1 MRLEHQRSTGTIRQ
15 QPQNYLI
22 AHWADSCWICDPD
35 LAADPDLAVAVFR
48 ELLKFEHKYDPDA
61 KFLETAL

>member
-15 QPQNYLI
+15 QPENYQI
-22 AHWADSCWICDPD
+22 ATWAGTCWICQPD

-48 ELLKFEHKYDPDA
+48 ALLKFQNKYDAAA
-61 KFLETAL
+61 KFLEAI